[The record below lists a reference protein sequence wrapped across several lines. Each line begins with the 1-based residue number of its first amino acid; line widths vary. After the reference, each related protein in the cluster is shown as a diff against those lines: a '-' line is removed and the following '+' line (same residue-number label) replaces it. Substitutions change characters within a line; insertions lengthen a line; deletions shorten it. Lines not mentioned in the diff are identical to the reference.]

1 MTFSMNNESPA
12 LWLMEVTKRRHDSR
26 RLKAAVE
33 EALSCLTST
42 AHVEVHSNMPLP
54 QNRVVSFDME
64 KYWQREVSLLR
75 AALADLE
82 D

>member
-1 MTFSMNNESPA
+1 MTFSMNNEHPK
-12 LWLMEVTKRRHDSR
+12 LWLEELQKKKERSAKLRVA
-26 RLKAAVE
+26 LE
-33 EALSCLTST
+33 EALSCLTSV
-42 AHVEVHSNMPLP
+42 AHVEVHS
-54 QNRVVSFDME
+54 NRVVSFDME

>member
-1 MTFSMNNESPA
+1 MNNEHPK
-12 LWLMEVTKRRHDSR
+12 LWLEELQNKSARSAKL
-26 RLKAAVE
+26 RLALE
-33 EALSCLTST
+33 EAISCLTSV